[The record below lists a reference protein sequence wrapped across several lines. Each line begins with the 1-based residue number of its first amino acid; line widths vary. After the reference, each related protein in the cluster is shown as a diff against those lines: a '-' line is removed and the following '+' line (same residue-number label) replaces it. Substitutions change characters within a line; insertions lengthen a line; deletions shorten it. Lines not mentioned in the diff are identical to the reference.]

1 VSRLE
6 QEAKN
11 KIEQKIANLG
21 DSNVYRINKENQ
33 RVREELNKEN
43 VLSEVKDFIFGKTD
57 KNPLAEARKTK

>member
-1 VSRLE
+1 MSRLE